1 MADLRVI
8 PRHDRN
14 LGPDRPRP
22 SCLAGMRGGVVERA
36 IRPDQHREQ
45 VVEAEWSRDSL
56 VPPTRYLFYKRSMSW
71 SGPRRPEDA
80 SRVE

>member
-14 LGPDRPRP
+14 LGPDRPHP
-22 SCLAGMRGGVVERA
+22 SCLAGMRGGVVERI

-45 VVEAEWSRDSL
+45 VVEAEWSRDAKDDVVL
-56 VPPTRYLFYKRSMSW
+56 GLP
-71 SGPRRPEDA
+71 GNIA
-80 SRVE
+80 RVEIYQIV